1 MRVGVLTL
9 DPEEARTTRPA
20 RPGKGGTELERARS
34 IAQQDATTAAISRI
48 LAEAGHEV
56 VEIPVDDQFMERL
69 RTVDID
75 IVFNTYAG
83 AAGRASQF
91 QVCAVMDLV
100 GVRYTG
106 SAAQV
111 HALGLAKH
119 TTKKVLRHDGLP
131 TPAFQTFH
139 RPQTPLDP
147 ALRFPLIVKPAQEGS
162 SVGISEDSVVDDERA
177 LRRVL
182 DRTLAAYG
190 GPVLAEEF
198 IEGREFTVGVLGN
211 RPPRALPVVEV
222 DFASAGRGTRGFYSH
237 ELKSQDVVGT
247 GCPAS
252 IREALAEEIQRL
264 AVGAFQALECSD
276 CARVDFRVDGQGR
289 PHILELNTLPGMK
302 EGYSDFPKAA
312 AVAGYSYERLVL
324 TLLELAV
331 ERHGLA
337 AH

>member
-9 DPEEARTTRPA
+9 APEERHATGPA
-20 RPGKGGTELERARS
+20 RPGKGGTEVERGRS
-34 IAQQDATTAAISRI
+34 IAQQEATTAAISRI

-56 VEIPVDDQFMERL
+56 VEISVDDRFMERL
-69 RTVDID
+69 RAAGID

-106 SAAQV
+106 SSAEV

-119 TTKKVLRHDGLP
+119 TTKKILRHEGLP
-131 TPAFQTFH
+131 TPAFQAFYT
-139 RPQTPLDP
+139 PETPLD
-147 ALRFPLIVKPAQEGS
+147 AMLRFPLIVKPAREGS
-162 SVGISEDSVVDDERA
+162 SVGISEDSVVDDERT
-177 LRRVL
+177 LRHVL
-182 DRTLAAYG
+182 ERTLAAYG

-211 RPPRALPVVEV
+211 RPPMALPVVEV
-222 DFASAGRGTRGFYSH
+222 NFAAAGRGARGFYSH
-237 ELKSQDVVGT
+237 ELKSQDVIGT
-247 GCPAS
+247 ECPANIEVS
-252 IREALAEEIQRL
+252 LAEELQRL
-264 AVGAFQALECSD
+264 AAQAFRALECSD
-276 CARVDFRVDGQGR
+276 CARVDFRVDREGR
-289 PHILELNTLPGMK
+289 PYILELNTLPGMK

-324 TLLELAV
+324 ALLDLAA
-331 ERHGLA
+331 ERHGIA
-337 AH
+337 VR